1 MRPANDTNRE
11 RTTPTG
17 RSSTGGGR
25 GLILFGAVSVA
36 LISTAAAYV
45 AMVGFGRDVLAMGA
59 INAYAFAGVFELS
72 LVTVALMA
80 REAAQ
85 QDRPAQTL
93 LTLTWLLS
101 AASGF
106 FAGWHEIHLGHAATA
121 AAFRFIVPLLA
132 ALMWHLA
139 LVGDRHLAMERSW
152 SDLRMGA
159 RMHSLLATRV
169 EWRRARD
176 TAVRKRTASS
186 RRKLERAQKRYWR
199 AEAVALRSVA
209 PGAMRDQITQWV
221 DAFAAVAEGTRQ
233 ADRLPITLPA
243 AHETLSHEALSV
255 PVVERVSAQQITEPP
270 EQNVEPDEPVP
281 NDLADMPREVLP
293 PRESRTREM
302 ASALATTDT
311 RPRVSSRVTDAARTA
326 AEVAPGA
333 GMAPEFSNGRTASKP
348 AEADGTLLDRIP
360 FPENIP
366 DPEPAMDYPDIIPD
380 EIADLLANLPDD
392 KAEASRV
399 LVGAGARVPDVAA
412 QLGVSTSSV
421 YRWTRARA

>member
-1 MRPANDTNRE
+1 MRPDNDTARE

-17 RSSTGGGR
+17 KGSAGSGR

-106 FAGWHEIHLGHAATA
+106 FAGWHEIHLGHAVTA

-159 RMHSLLATRV
+159 RMHALLATRV

-176 TAVRKRTASS
+176 TALRKRTAGS

-233 ADRLPITLPA
+233 ADRLPITLPDV
-243 AHETLSHEALSV
+243 HEALSV
-255 PVVERVSAQQITEPP
+255 PVVEQ
-270 EQNVEPDEPVP
+270 VP

-293 PRESRTREM
+293 PRENRTREM
-302 ASALATTDT
+302 SYALASADT
-311 RPRVSSRVTDAARTA
+311 RSRVSSRVTEAVRTA
-326 AEVAPGA
+326 ADAAPA
-333 GMAPEFSNGRTASKP
+333 AVMAPNFSNGRTASRP
-348 AEADGTLLDRIP
+348 SEADGTLLDRIS

-366 DPEPAMDYPDIIPD
+366 DPESEMDYPDTFPD
-380 EIADLLANLPDD
+380 EEEDLLNNLPSDRT
-392 KAEASRV
+392 EAARI
-399 LVGAGARVPDVAA
+399 LVRAGAPVSKVADK
-412 QLGVSTSSV
+412 LGVSQTTV
-421 YRWTRARA
+421 RRWVKARA

>member
-1 MRPANDTNRE
+1 MRPDND
-11 RTTPTG
+11 TTPTG
-17 RSSTGGGR
+17 KGSTGSGR

-106 FAGWHEIHLGHAATA
+106 FAGWHEIHLGHAVTA

-152 SDLRMGA
+152 SDLRMGS
-159 RMHSLLATRV
+159 RMHALLATRV

-233 ADRLPITLPA
+233 ADRLPITLPDV
-243 AHETLSHEALSV
+243 HEALSV
-255 PVVERVSAQQITEPP
+255 PVVERISAEQITEPP
-270 EQNVEPDEPVP
+270 EQRDALNDEPVP
-281 NDLADMPREVLP
+281 NDLADMPREVQP
-293 PRESRTREM
+293 PREIRTREM

-311 RPRVSSRVTDAARTA
+311 RPRVSSRVTEAARTA

-333 GMAPEFSNGRTASKP
+333 GMAPEFSNGRTATKP

-366 DPEPAMDYPDIIPD
+366 DPEPAMDYPDTFPD
-380 EIADLLANLPDD
+380 EVEDLLSNLPSDPR
-392 KAEASRV
+392 EAARI
-399 LVGAGARVPDVAA
+399 LVRAGAPVSKVADK
-412 QLGVSTSSV
+412 LGVSTTTV
-421 YRWTRARA
+421 RRWTKASA

>member
-1 MRPANDTNRE
+1 MRPDNDTTRE

-152 SDLRMGA
+152 SDLRMGS
-159 RMHSLLATRV
+159 RMHALLATRV

-233 ADRLPITLPA
+233 ADRLPITLPDV
-243 AHETLSHEALSV
+243 HEALSV
-255 PVVERVSAQQITEPP
+255 PVVERVSAEQITAPP
-270 EQNVEPDEPVP
+270 EQHDAPNDEPVP
-281 NDLADMPREVLP
+281 NDLADMPREVQP
-293 PRESRTREM
+293 PREIRTREM

-311 RPRVSSRVTDAARTA
+311 RPRVSSRVTEAARTA

-333 GMAPEFSNGRTASKP
+333 GMAPEFSNGRTATKP

-366 DPEPAMDYPDIIPD
+366 DPEPAMDYPDTFPD
-380 EIADLLANLPDD
+380 EVEDLLSNLPSEPR
-392 KAEASRV
+392 EAARI
-399 LVGAGARVPDVAA
+399 LVRAGAPVSKVADK
-412 QLGVSTSSV
+412 LGVSTTTV
-421 YRWTRARA
+421 RRWTKASA

>member
-1 MRPANDTNRE
+1 MRPDNDTNPDR
-11 RTTPTG
+11 RTPTG
-17 RSSTGGGR
+17 SGR
-25 GLILFGAVSVA
+25 GLILLGAVTVA

-45 AMVGFGRDVLAMGA
+45 AMVGFGRDVLAMSA

-106 FAGWHEIHLGHAATA
+106 FAGWHEIHLGHAVTA

-152 SDLRMGA
+152 SDLRTGA
-159 RMHSLLATRV
+159 RMHALLATRV

-176 TAVRKRTASS
+176 TALRKRTASS

-209 PGAMRDQITQWV
+209 PGAMRDQITQWI

-243 AHETLSHEALSV
+243 AHETVSPEALGPS
-255 PVVERVSAQQITEPP
+255 VVEL
-270 EQNVEPDEPVP
+270 VE
-281 NDLADMPREVLP
+281 
-293 PRESRTREM
+293 TRERI
-302 ASALATTDT
+302 SALATPDNRRRIST
-311 RPRVSSRVTDAARTA
+311 RVTEAARTA
-326 AEVAPGA
+326 AEAAPGA
-333 GMAPEFSNGRTASKP
+333 VMAPQFSNSRSAAAQPT
-348 AEADGTLLDRIP
+348 EHLEDRLDRIP
-360 FPENIP
+360 FPENVP
-366 DPEPAMDYPDIIPD
+366 DPEPAMDYPDTFPD
-380 EIADLLANLPDD
+380 EEEDLLSNLPSEPR
-392 KAEASRV
+392 EAARI
-399 LVGAGARVPDVAA
+399 LVRAGAPVSKVADR
-412 QLGVSTSSV
+412 LGVHPSTIR
-421 YRWTRARA
+421 RWTKAGA

>member
-1 MRPANDTNRE
+1 MRPDNDTTRE

-152 SDLRMGA
+152 SDLRMGS
-159 RMHSLLATRV
+159 RMHALLATRV

-233 ADRLPITLPA
+233 ADRLPITLPDV
-243 AHETLSHEALSV
+243 HEALSV
-255 PVVERVSAQQITEPP
+255 PVVERVSAEQITAPP
-270 EQNVEPDEPVP
+270 EQHDEPNDEPVP
-281 NDLADMPREVLP
+281 NDLADMPREVQP
-293 PRESRTREM
+293 PREIRTREM

-311 RPRVSSRVTDAARTA
+311 RPRVSSRVTEAARTA

-333 GMAPEFSNGRTASKP
+333 GMAPEFSNGRTATKP

-366 DPEPAMDYPDIIPD
+366 DPEPAMDYPDTFPD
-380 EIADLLANLPDD
+380 EIEDLLSNLPSEPR
-392 KAEASRV
+392 EAARI
-399 LVGAGARVPDVAA
+399 LVRAGAPVSKVADK
-412 QLGVSTSSV
+412 LGVSTTTV
-421 YRWTRARA
+421 RRWTKASA

>member
-1 MRPANDTNRE
+1 MRPDNDTTRE

-17 RSSTGGGR
+17 SGR

-152 SDLRMGA
+152 SDLRMGS
-159 RMHSLLATRV
+159 RMHALLATRV

-233 ADRLPITLPA
+233 ADRLPITLPDV
-243 AHETLSHEALSV
+243 HEALSV
-255 PVVERVSAQQITEPP
+255 PVVERVSAEQITAAP
-270 EQNVEPDEPVP
+270 EQHDEPNDEPVP
-281 NDLADMPREVLP
+281 NDLADMPREVQP
-293 PRESRTREM
+293 PREIRTREM

-311 RPRVSSRVTDAARTA
+311 RPRVSSRVTEAARTA

-333 GMAPEFSNGRTASKP
+333 GMAPEFSNVRTATKP

-366 DPEPAMDYPDIIPD
+366 DPEPAMDYPDTSPD
-380 EIADLLANLPDD
+380 EIEDLLANLPDD
-392 KAEASRV
+392 NAQAARV
-399 LVGAGARVPDVAA
+399 LVRAGARVPDVAA
-412 QLGVSTSSV
+412 KLGVSQRTV
-421 YRWTRARA
+421 YRWTTNART

>member
-1 MRPANDTNRE
+1 MRPDNDTPRE

-17 RSSTGGGR
+17 SGR

-106 FAGWHEIHLGHAATA
+106 FAGWHEIHLGHAVTA

-159 RMHSLLATRV
+159 RMHALLATRV

-176 TAVRKRTASS
+176 TALRKRTASS

-209 PGAMRDQITQWV
+209 PGAMREQITQWV

-233 ADRLPITLPA
+233 ADRLPITLPDV
-243 AHETLSHEALSV
+243 HEALSV
-255 PVVERVSAQQITEPP
+255 PVVEKLAAEQIADEITE
-270 EQNVEPDEPVP
+270 QIP

-293 PRESRTREM
+293 ARENRTRET

-311 RPRVSSRVTDAARTA
+311 RRQVSSRVTEAARSA
-326 AEVAPGA
+326 ADAAPGA
-333 GMAPEFSNGRTASKP
+333 GMAPQFSNSRTATKP
-348 AEADGTLLDRIP
+348 SDTDGTLLDRIP

-366 DPEPAMDYPDIIPD
+366 DPEPAMDYPDTFPD
-380 EIADLLANLPDD
+380 EVEDLLANLPED
-392 KAEASRV
+392 KSQAARV
-399 LVGAGARVPDVAA
+399 LVRAGARVPDVAA
-412 QLGVSTSSV
+412 RLGVSQRTV
-421 YRWTRARA
+421 YRWTTNART

>member
-1 MRPANDTNRE
+1 MRPDNETTRE

-17 RSSTGGGR
+17 SGR

-159 RMHSLLATRV
+159 RMHALLATRV

-233 ADRLPITLPA
+233 ADRLPITLPDV
-243 AHETLSHEALSV
+243 HEALSV
-255 PVVERVSAQQITEPP
+255 PVMERVSAHQITEQP
-270 EQNVEPDEPVP
+270 ERNREQDDEPVP

-333 GMAPEFSNGRTASKP
+333 GMAPEFSNGRTATKP

-366 DPEPAMDYPDIIPD
+366 DPEPAMDYPDTFPD
-380 EIADLLANLPDD
+380 EVEDLLSNLPSEPP
-392 KAEASRV
+392 EAARI
-399 LVGAGARVPDVAA
+399 LVRAGAPVSKVADK
-412 QLGVSTSSV
+412 LGVSASTV
-421 YRWTRARA
+421 RRWTKAGA